1 MGVGE
6 WTWAAK
12 VRDCS
17 IVAEDLE
24 TEARLGDVKRMY
36 QESFLYLAGKFEHR

>member
-24 TEARLGDVKRMY
+24 TEASLGDVKRMY